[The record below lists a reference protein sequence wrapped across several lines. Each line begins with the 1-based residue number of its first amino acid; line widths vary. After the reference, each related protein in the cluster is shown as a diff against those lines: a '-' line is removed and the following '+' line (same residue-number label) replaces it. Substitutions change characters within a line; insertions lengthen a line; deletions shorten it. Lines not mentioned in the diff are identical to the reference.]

1 MSRSGRLKVFSRTW
15 NILNYVVHEPDQW
28 TTRQIAEDL
37 EENIY
42 AMTNVVILLKKK
54 GYVTSGKT
62 IGRAKALVPTKK
74 GIIALNQANA

>member
-1 MSRSGRLKVFSRTW
+1 MSRSGRLKGFSRTW

-42 AMTNVVILLKKK
+42 VMTNVVILLKKK

-62 IGRAKALVPTKK
+62 IGRAKALVPTEK